1 MNIPLFI
8 NSVNA
13 DTGSVSHDFTIT
25 FDPEL
30 SLNKN
35 TNYYIALDGISMS
48 YSWHN
53 ISHKHSNNTL
63 KYRHDGGT
71 TWTTITFPP
80 GNYGYKDLNSIIQQT
95 LSQNTHST
103 SGITLSFIR
112 ARLLVYIALETN
124 YQIDLTNND
133 FADIFGFNKSIITSS
148 NYGVNIP
155 NITRSVDEIVIHI
168 NIVSKSIVNG
178 KSSNILYRFGVNNLP
193 ISYPFHKKGREL
205 YNRVSVS
212 TIKDLRIYITDALN
226 RPIDLN
232 NQPVEIVL
240 LLKAA

>member
-8 NSVNA
+8 NSVNT
-13 DTGSVSHDFTIT
+13 DIGSVSHDFTIT

-30 SLNKN
+30 SLDKN
-35 TNYYIALDGISMS
+35 TDYYIALGGISMN

-53 ISHKHSNNTL
+53 ISHKHLNNTL
-63 KYRHDGGT
+63 KYSHDGGT
-71 TWTTITFPP
+71 TWTTITIPP
-80 GNYGYKDLNSIIQQT
+80 ANYRYKDLNSIIQQT

-103 SGITLSFIR
+103 TGITLSFIR

-133 FADIFGFNKSIITSS
+133 VADIIGFNKSIITSS

-155 NITRSVDEIVIHI
+155 NITRSVDEIVIHT

-193 ISYPFHKKGREL
+193 TSYPFHKKGREL

-212 TIKDLRIYITDALN
+212 AIKDLRIYITDALN